1 MPLWS
6 RPLLFIDLRE
16 DEAQTRDQCRALLE
30 NAGYRVETATATA
43 DALAHVG
50 AGAIDLVI
58 YSPARLGVQELDFCR
73 QLRALEGTVHLPIVV
88 LAPYAVARAGAE
100 GLLTSADDYVTLP
113 LKDADLLD
121 RVQLW
126 LWIRQRL
133 RGTYGEAWPEPAPDH
148 VLEHYAWQQRRAQDV
163 AALAM
168 ARTVSDQLRQPLTAL
183 AGWLEL
189 WHETGFEEETPEYW
203 YTKFRAA
210 TDSLTARLD
219 ALSHIIRFEPRSV
232 AGQVQVDV
240 VRGQMLSADRGPTIQ
255 P

>member
-1 MPLWS
+1 MSVWS
-6 RPLLFIDLRE
+6 RPLLIVDN
-16 DEAQTRDQCRALLE
+16 EAQTRDQYRALLE
-30 NAGYRVETATATA
+30 NAGYRVETAAATA
-43 DALAHVG
+43 AGLARVA

-58 YSPARLGVQELDFCR
+58 FSPARLGVQELDFCR
-73 QLRALEGTVHLPIVV
+73 QLRAQQGTIHLPIIV
-88 LAPYAVARAGAE
+88 LAPRAGAGAE
-100 GLLTSADDYVTLP
+100 GLLTFADDYLTLP

-133 RGTYGEAWPEPAPDH
+133 RGTYGEAWPEPAQDH
-148 VLEHYAWQQRRAQDV
+148 VLEQYAWQQRRAQDA

-183 AGWLEL
+183 VGWLEL
-189 WHETGFEEETPEYW
+189 WHETGFGEETPEYW

-210 TDSLTARLD
+210 TESLAARLD
-219 ALSHIIRFEPRSV
+219 ALSHIVRFEPRTV

-240 VRGQMLSADRGPTIQ
+240 VRGQMLSADPGPTIQ

>member
-1 MPLWS
+1 
-6 RPLLFIDLRE
+6 LLFIDLRE

-43 DALAHVG
+43 DGLASVV
-50 AGAIDLVI
+50 AEAVDLVI
-58 YSPARLGVQELDFCR
+58 YSPSQLGVQEMDFCR
-73 QLRALEGTVHLPIVV
+73 QLRALQGTIHLPIIV
-88 LAPYAVARAGAE
+88 LAPHAVTGAGDE
-100 GLLTSADDYVTLP
+100 GLFTCADDYVTLP
-113 LKDADLLD
+113 FRDADLLD

-133 RGTYGEAWPEPAPDH
+133 RGTYDEVWPDPAPDH
-148 VLEHYAWQQRRAQDV
+148 VLEYYAWQQRRAQDAV
-163 AALAM
+163 ALAM

-183 AGWLEL
+183 VGWLEL
-189 WHETGFEEETPEYW
+189 WHETGFGEETPEYW

-219 ALSHIIRFEPRSV
+219 ALSHIIRFEPRNV

-240 VRGQMLSADRGPTIQ
+240 VRGQMLSADPGPANQ